1 MCLMAKRERFS
12 APLQR
17 EKLEIQE
24 RILFQDLDGADG
36 RSLRDAPEA
45 DGQGAIAHRG
55 RR

>member
-24 RILFQDLDGADG
+24 RIYNK
-36 RSLRDAPEA
+36 
-45 DGQGAIAHRG
+45 HRRLLLPQRLSVLNQKTLSG
-55 RR
+55 